1 MKKSKRKKM
10 IKKLANK
17 HFDYM
22 DRDSQIRY
30 VLERFYDNMSD
41 RFLKKCYRENIG
53 KLHWPDIFVV
63 HKNDRVEFMINPEK
77 GKRNPNQLMLFDI

>member
-53 KLHWPDIFVV
+53 KLENKIVFHLIGIYQESLNKIGSF
-63 HKNDRVEFMINPEK
+63 INK
-77 GKRNPNQLMLFDI
+77 YLFYPLPT

>member
-1 MKKSKRKKM
+1 MKKTTRKKM

-22 DRDSQIRY
+22 DRDSQIKY
-30 VLERFYDNMSD
+30 VLRKYYDNMTD
-41 RFLKKCYRENIG
+41 KFLKRCYKENIG

-63 HKNDRVEFMINPEK
+63 HKGKYVQFMINPEK
-77 GKRNPNQLMLFDI
+77 ERSNPNQLMLFDI